1 MDVTSRPLHSP
12 LLLSCRRP
20 RSSSL
25 SHSLTFSSYRGQS
38 SIKLPTLTSTST
50 SALSSFS
57 CLSRKHTTLPWCCTS
72 EGQFNAPTCFNGTI
86 SKHTK
91 LFTRIVA
98 QSELAGVGI
107 TDTDIN
113 PSSEVSLLSKAR
125 GIGFYTV
132 TAIAAL
138 LLIVLM
144 LVQHPLVLLA
154 DRYRR
159 KAHHLV
165 ASVWA
170 TITVNPFFKIKFE
183 GVENLPPSDTP
194 AVYVSNHQSF
204 LDIYTLLTLGRS
216 FKFISKTAIFLYPV
230 IGWAMSMLGTIPLK
244 RMDSRSQLECLKRC
258 IDLVN
263 KGASVF
269 FFPEGT
275 RSKDGK
281 LGAFKKGAFSIAVK
295 TGVPVVPMTLIGTGG
310 IMPPGKEA
318 ILNMG
323 SVKVIIHKPIQGN
336 DAAAL
341 CEEARTVIAGP
352 LNQQS

>member
-1 MDVTSRPLHSP
+1 MDVASRPLHSP
-12 LLLSCRRP
+12 LLFLIGCRRP
-20 RSSSL
+20 QGSSL
-25 SHSLTFSSYRGQS
+25 SHSLTFSSYGGPYS
-38 SIKLPTLTSTST
+38 KKLPSLTSTST
-50 SALSSFS
+50 SALSCFS
-57 CLSRKHTTLPWCCTS
+57 CLSRKHTTLSWCCS
-72 EGQFNAPTCFNGTI
+72 SQEQFNSG
-86 SKHTK
+86 KLLMRTK
-91 LFTRIVA
+91 SFTRIVA
-98 QSELAGVGI
+98 QSEIAGAAI
-107 TDTDIN
+107 TDTDAD
-113 PSSEVSLLSKAR
+113 PPSEVSLLSKAR
-125 GIGFYTV
+125 GIGFYAV

-154 DRYRR
+154 DQYRR

-170 TITVNPFFKIKFE
+170 TITINPFFNIEFE

-244 RMDSRSQLECLKRC
+244 RMDSRSQLECLRRC

-275 RSKDGK
+275 RSKDGH
-281 LGAFKKGAFSIAVK
+281 LGAFKKGAFSIAAK
-295 TGVPVVPMTLIGTGG
+295 TGVAVIPMTLMGTGG

-318 ILNMG
+318 ILNTG
-323 SVKVIIHKPIQGN
+323 SVKVVIHKPIRGT

-341 CEEARTVIAGP
+341 CDEARTVIAGP